1 MVEMKNRVREIMV
14 SVLGIEATAL
24 KDIVR
29 EERMEWDSL
38 NHMQLIFMIE
48 DEYKIRFTIE
58 EITQIQTE
66 EQLVLLVSEKTGT

>member
-14 SVLGIEATAL
+14 SVLGIQATLL

-48 DEYKIRFTIE
+48 DEYKIRFTNE
-58 EITQIQTE
+58 EITKIQTE
-66 EQLVLLVSEKTGT
+66 EQLVLLVSEKTGA